1 MAWTNP
7 KTWQTGFAN
16 RATAADFNT
25 HLRDNLLFLYRP
37 PIRKTADQN
46 VASSTTL
53 ISDTHLLM
61 AMAVSEVYQFEFII
75 FFQAAT
81 AGDIKLAL
89 NVPAGATGSWGAI
102 GPDTTTPTIYKSSQ
116 NAAFGDATTVT
127 FGGNA
132 APEVCFVS
140 GVVIQSSTAGNLQL
154 RWAQAASSAT
164 NTTIFTNSVLKA
176 VRL

>member
-37 PIRKTADQN
+37 PIRKTADQS
-46 VASSTTL
+46 VTSSTAL
-53 ISDTHLLM
+53 VSDTHLLM
-61 AMAVSEVYQFEFII
+61 AMAVSEVYEFEFII
-75 FFQAAT
+75 FFTAAT

-102 GPDTTTPTIYKSSQ
+102 GPDTTTPTNYKSFQ
-116 NAAFGDATTVT
+116 AAAFGDATTVT

-132 APEVCFVS
+132 ANEALFIS

-154 RWAQAASSAT
+154 RWAQSTSSGTA
-164 NTTIFTNSVLKA
+164 TTILTNSVLKA
-176 VRL
+176 VRF